1 MTMNR
6 LLILVLITFTLVVS
20 ARAADCPLPAACQ
33 PGDTVKVT
41 SGSLDKANSIFTVT
55 LGPSKGTGVTV
66 NTPVKV
72 DDPDPKVLAFVI
84 PLDAPDG
91 TYSVQIKKKP
101 RTEQASTTPPAS
113 PPIDDLAPS
122 QIMVQRPTI
131 TAVSPKAAFLGKEGK
146 TNVVAVLGGGFREN
160 SGFHNT
166 KLNFTK
172 LPTPMEC
179 PTSPPQ
185 AKCYELAV
193 NNDRQITLTF
203 YSLDPQQGY
212 YSGPMDFVITVD
224 GVDSNSATLALINSN
239 QDMPMTVAFAGL
251 ALILVIVY
259 LLIMSGRAALKQTF
273 GSGKTYLLSAL
284 FLDVQTETYSLSK
297 CQFYAW
303 TAASVL
309 GYIFLAVSRS
319 YVQGSATFPD
329 IPSGLPGILL
339 ASAGTAVLSTGIA
352 SAKGDKGAGDPGPN
366 LSDFIASGGVVAAD
380 RLQFVVWTVIGIG
393 TFLAIVFNSDPRSIS
408 DLPAIPPGFLQLM
421 GISAG
426 GYIAGKLVRKAG
438 PSLDAI
444 AVSGNL
450 GVPGT
455 VDKLTFQ
462 LTGSAMSQSALFSIS
477 GEQIFPDTIRGKDG
491 STTLPEI
498 VQVDP
503 TVGDPTFA
511 RILRFYVENPP
522 QRWVGANNFT
532 ITNPD
537 AQKAMK
543 PYQVFKVDDIKI
555 TAANNTL
562 TITGDCFDD
571 KLKVQYTPPG
581 GPAADA
587 ASPTVEAKRYTATVA
602 GLQLG
607 QNVTVTVADNAGVK
621 ISKTVTAG

>member
-6 LLILVLITFTLVVS
+6 FLIVVLISFPLVIS
-20 ARAADCPLPAACQ
+20 ARAVDCPLPAACQ

-41 SGSLDKANSIFTVT
+41 SGSFDKANSIFTVT

-66 NTPVKV
+66 STPVKV
-72 DDPDPKVLAFVI
+72 DDPDPKVLFFVI
-84 PLDAPDG
+84 PADAPDG
-91 TYSVQIKKKP
+91 TYLVQIKKKP
-101 RTEQASTTPPAS
+101 KTGQDSATPQASTS
-113 PPIDDLAPS
+113 IDDLAPS
-122 QIMVQRPTI
+122 QIVVQRPTI

-146 TNVVAVLGGGFREN
+146 TNVVTVLGSGFREN
-160 SGFHNT
+160 SAFNSA
-166 KLNFTK
+166 KLNFTT
-172 LPTPMEC
+172 LPTPKEC
-179 PTSPPQ
+179 PNSLPKE
-185 AKCYELAV
+185 KCYELTV
-193 NNDRQITLTF
+193 NSDRQVTLTF

-212 YSGPMDFVITVD
+212 YSGPMDFVISVD
-224 GVDSNSATLALINSN
+224 GVDSNSTTLALINSN
-239 QDMPMTVAFAGL
+239 QDMPMTVALAGL

-259 LLIMSGRAALKQTF
+259 LLIMSGKAAIKQTF
-273 GSGKTYLLSAL
+273 GNNKTYLLSAL
-284 FLDVQTETYSLSK
+284 FLDVPTETYSLSK

-303 TAASVL
+303 TAAAVL
-309 GYIFLAVSRS
+309 GYIFLTVSRS

-380 RLQFVVWTVIGIG
+380 RLQFVIWTVVGIG
-393 TFLAIVFNSDPRSIS
+393 TFLAVVFNSDPRNIS

-426 GYIAGKLVRKAG
+426 GYIAGKVVRKAG

-444 AVSGNL
+444 VVSGSL
-450 GVPGT
+450 GVPGS

-462 LTGSAMSQSALFSIS
+462 LTGSALSQSALFSINE
-477 GEQIFPDTIRGKDG
+477 EQIFPDTIRGKDS
-491 STTLPEI
+491 STKLPEI

-503 TVGDPTFA
+503 TAGDPTFA

-522 QRWVGANNFT
+522 QRWLGANNFT

-537 AQKAMK
+537 AQRAMK
-543 PYQVFKVDDIKI
+543 RYQVFRVDTIVI
-555 TAANNTL
+555 AAANNTL

-581 GPAADA
+581 GQAADVVN
-587 ASPTVEAKRYTATVA
+587 PTVVAKRYTATVA
-602 GLQLG
+602 GLQAG
-607 QNVTVTVADNAGVK
+607 QNLTVTVADNAGVK